1 MQTSVNGNR
10 EGEGVTCLSVGAAAV
25 KRRVKVG
32 YAITLFQDALWLG
45 SLSYASTRLIAAL
58 GSARPRLPRR
68 LVPRRTLIQPDG
80 LTVCCCSNPGAPHW
94 FKPGKAGWRK

>member
-1 MQTSVNGNR
+1 VFKRTRRGGQETR
-10 EGEGVTCLSVGAAAV
+10 EGWLRYYALS
-25 KRRVKVG
+25 
-32 YAITLFQDALWLG
+32 DALWLG